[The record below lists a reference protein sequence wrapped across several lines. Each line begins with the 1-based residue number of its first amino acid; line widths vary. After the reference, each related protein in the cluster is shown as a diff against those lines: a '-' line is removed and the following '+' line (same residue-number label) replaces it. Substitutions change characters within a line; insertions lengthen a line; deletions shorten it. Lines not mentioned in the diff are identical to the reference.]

1 MIPVIIFFNFTSKTM
16 AELNKEFKTAELNND
31 LFATETNISTEKPT
45 EKGHLFDNVKPQD
58 KSTVTSEQS
67 KQSQNKPTNTSEQS
81 KKIETK
87 DQKKQSKKTFFTTP
101 ILILLLV
108 IIILII
114 IIVVIIKFKTKNTDL
129 LLQQSQDQLEH
140 LTSELAELE
149 KENQILKHDKSK
161 LSNNIE
167 TLKKENKTM
176 MEKINNNNTY
186 EITQQKSK
194 SYAELKSDKFN
205 LSNQYI
211 DNDTKNIK
219 VEKIVEEQPQINMSS
234 ELQYKDQLKQHN
246 KEVKNRKKEQ
256 LDATYTETEMD
267 NDEVTALLNN

>member
-1 MIPVIIFFNFTSKTM
+1 MP
-16 AELNKEFKTAELNND
+16 
-31 LFATETNISTEKPT
+31 
-45 EKGHLFDNVKPQD
+45 
-58 KSTVTSEQS
+58 
-67 KQSQNKPTNTSEQS
+67 NT
-81 KKIETK
+81 
-87 DQKKQSKKTFFTTP
+87 
-101 ILILLLV
+101 
-108 IIILII
+108 